1 MMRKS
6 TLSRIILLLAAL
18 VPGLWSASAQEP
30 GRAEAVLR
38 FDQAQRDTVADAP
51 AALSAL
57 ADTSSRVACK
67 LNRRRVPFSEAYD
80 AVTLWNVRRVKV
92 KRRRMRLSDS
102 TGREQ
107 VRLLKFLT
115 ERNRRKA
122 IAPHLVGNVAG
133 YTWAGGEETV
143 GRTGRRRYEPVRMN
157 TYSLRADYD
166 SLRRKVGYV
175 QVSWTPQGIWRG
187 LPKDA
192 VYLLDGK
199 LVPGAVLRFIEGLV
213 LRRLDVWN
221 PADGAES
228 AARAS
233 ALLDS
238 LKGVV
243 PPSAAAPRAVVVGET
258 YPERVPLVLL
268 NGRFTTVD
276 AWLSMCQA
284 NAFSA
289 SAEVPMY
296 YYYILPAEAVQLYGP
311 RGRYGAVYIDLAE

>member
-122 IAPHLVGNVAG
+122 VAPHLVGNVAG
-133 YTWAGGEETV
+133 YTWAGGA
-143 GRTGRRRYEPVRMN
+143 RRP
-157 TYSLRADYD
+157 SD
-166 SLRRKVGYV
+166 
-175 QVSWTPQGIWRG
+175 IRG
-187 LPKDA
+187 
-192 VYLLDGK
+192 G
-199 LVPGAVLRFIEGLV
+199 GATSRCG
-213 LRRLDVWN
+213 
-221 PADGAES
+221 
-228 AARAS
+228 
-233 ALLDS
+233 
-238 LKGVV
+238 
-243 PPSAAAPRAVVVGET
+243 
-258 YPERVPLVLL
+258 
-268 NGRFTTVD
+268 
-276 AWLSMCQA
+276 
-284 NAFSA
+284 
-289 SAEVPMY
+289 
-296 YYYILPAEAVQLYGP
+296 
-311 RGRYGAVYIDLAE
+311 